1 MRNTFFTKSIL
12 DSWEN
17 SSSLISFGR
26 RRDKSISR
34 VLLSICSCQRHVKFS
49 SWDHTHLFSPTST
62 KVSILQWKCKHDHW
76 KYLQDYM
83 LRNSPGT
90 LFGCL
95 RAHLRL
101 LTGVAGGMSLFANV
115 THQFYWNES
124 YLWKDCSSLKS
135 RVSLARKSSP
145 FSGTDVMHF
154 CRLAHVD
161 SQFWQMPSALC
172 WQTR

>member
-1 MRNTFFTKSIL
+1 MRNTFFAKSIL

-17 SSSLISFGR
+17 SSSLISFGW
-26 RRDKSISR
+26 RRDKSISH
-34 VLLSICSCQRHVKFS
+34 VLLNLHVSETREVFLLGP
-49 SWDHTHLFSPTST
+49 HSPFHSYLHHST
-62 KVSILQWKCKHDHW
+62 LQWKFWDDHW

-90 LFGCL
+90 LFGRL

-101 LTGVAGGMSLFANV
+101 LSGVATGMSLFANV

-124 YLWKDCSSLKS
+124 YLWKDCSFLKG
-135 RVSLARKSSP
+135 RVSLAGKSSP

-154 CRLAHVD
+154 CRLANVD
-161 SQFWQMPSALC
+161 SQFWQMASTLC
-172 WQTR
+172 WQIR